1 MRNARTYQEYK
12 NIINL
17 VVLTC
22 SKSKKKVL
30 IKICMMSENQY
41 FLIDGVLS
49 DIMIVSI
56 SSTGLFFKT
65 GFSVKKR
72 DNSGH
77 LFFSGFDTS
86 LEKFF
91 IFIIFAFFWSLFS
104 LFQNLELLAGF
115 CVHENQIFRF
125 WKNSQIGFSVS
136 GKTG

>member
-41 FLIDGVLS
+41 FLIDGILS
-49 DIMIVSI
+49 DMIVSI